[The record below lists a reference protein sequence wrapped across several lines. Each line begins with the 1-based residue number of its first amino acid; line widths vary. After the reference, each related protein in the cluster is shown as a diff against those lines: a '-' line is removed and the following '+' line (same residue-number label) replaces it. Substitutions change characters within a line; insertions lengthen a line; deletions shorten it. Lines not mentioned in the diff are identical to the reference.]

1 MDEPI
6 VVGVDGSAPSL
17 RAVDWGAEEAALRG
31 APLRLVYASLWERY
45 EGELIAQEL
54 NRPVEE
60 VMARDVVGTAE
71 ARARLR
77 RPGVEVTTD
86 VLPGEPEYALVRES
100 RAARAVVVGSRGRG
114 GVAEALLGSVSLTV
128 AGHAHCPVFVLRD
141 GPEEDDAA
149 AVGGSPRIVLA
160 VGDKPRD
167 AAAARFAAQ
176 EAELRGL
183 PLEAVRAWRR
193 PSGPFT
199 GHDATDTDPE
209 EAAREAAAEA
219 LREVPEGV
227 VTVVRTPEGHTRD
240 AVAEAARGA
249 TLLVVGAHPR
259 HGGFGLQLGRV
270 AHGLL
275 HRAPCPVAVVPEPA

>member
-1 MDEPI
+1 MDEPV

-17 RAVDWGAEEAALRG
+17 RAVDWGVEEAALRG

-71 ARARLR
+71 ARARQR
-77 RPGVEVTTD
+77 RPEVEVSTD
-86 VLPGEPEYALVRES
+86 VLPGEAEYALVRES
-100 RAARAVVVGSRGRG
+100 RSARVVVLGSRGRG

-141 GPEEDDAA
+141 DPAGEE
-149 AVGGSPRIVLA
+149 AVGTPRIVLG
-160 VGDKPRD
+160 VGERPEDM
-167 AAAARFAAQ
+167 AAARFAAG

-183 PLEAVRAWRR
+183 PLEAVRVWRR
-193 PSGPFT
+193 PSGLFT
-199 GHDATDTDPE
+199 GHEPHDGDPE
-209 EAAREAAAEA
+209 EAAGEAVAAA
-219 LREVPEGV
+219 LRDVPERV
-227 VTVVRTPEGHTRD
+227 ATVVRTLEGHTRD
-240 AVAEAARGA
+240 ALVEAARGA
-249 TLLVVGAHPR
+249 TLLVVGARHR

-270 AHGLL
+270 AHGVL
-275 HRAPCPVAVVPEPA
+275 HRAPCPVAVVPEQA

>member
-17 RAVDWGAEEAALRG
+17 RAVDWGVEEAALRG

-71 ARARLR
+71 ARARSR

-86 VLPGEPEYALVRES
+86 VLAGEPEYALVRES
-100 RAARAVVVGSRGRG
+100 RTARAVVLGSRGRSG
-114 GVAEALLGSVSLTV
+114 FTEALLGSVSLTV

-141 GPEEDDAA
+141 GPEDE
-149 AVGGSPRIVLA
+149 VGVGSPRIVLA

-167 AAAARFAAQ
+167 AAAVRFAAQ

-193 PSGPFT
+193 PSGPFS
-199 GHDATDTDPE
+199 GHDAGEVDPE
-209 EAAREAAAEA
+209 EAAREVVAEA
-219 LREVPEGV
+219 LRDVPEGV
-227 VTVVRTPEGHTRD
+227 ATVVRTPEGPTRD
-240 AVAEAARGA
+240 ALVEAARGA
-249 TLLVVGAHPR
+249 TLLVVGGHPR

-270 AHGLL
+270 AHGVL

>member
-6 VVGVDGSAPSL
+6 VVGVDGSAQSL

-86 VLPGEPEYALVRES
+86 VPAGEPEYALVRES
-100 RAARAVVVGSRGRG
+100 GTARAMVLGSRGRS
-114 GVAEALLGSVSLTV
+114 GVTEALLGSVSLTV

-141 GPEEDDAA
+141 GPEDE
-149 AVGGSPRIVLA
+149 VPGGSPRIVLA
-160 VGDKPRD
+160 VGDPAWD
-167 AAAARFAAQ
+167 AAAVRFAAQ

-193 PSGPFT
+193 PSGPFP
-199 GHDATDTDPE
+199 GHDAAESDPE
-209 EAAREAAAEA
+209 EAAREVVAGA
-219 LREVPEGV
+219 LRDVPEGV
-227 VTVVRTPEGHTRD
+227 ATLVRTPEGHTRD
-240 AVAEAARGA
+240 ALVEAARGA

-259 HGGFGLQLGRV
+259 HGGFGLQLGKV
-270 AHGLL
+270 AHGVL

>member
-100 RAARAVVVGSRGRG
+100 RTARAVVLGSRGRG

-141 GPEEDDAA
+141 GAEEEES
-149 AVGGSPRIVLA
+149 GGSPRIVLA
-160 VGDKPRD
+160 VGDKPGD
-167 AAAARFAAQ
+167 AAAARFAAE

-199 GHDATDTDPE
+199 GHDTAEGDPE
-209 EAAREAAAEA
+209 EAAREAVAEA
-219 LREVPEGV
+219 LRDVPEGV
-227 VTVVRTPEGHTRD
+227 VTVVRTPEGHARD
-240 AVAEAARGA
+240 ALVEAARGA

>member
-71 ARARLR
+71 ARARSR

-86 VLPGEPEYALVRES
+86 VLAGEPEYALVRES
-100 RAARAVVVGSRGRG
+100 STARAVVLGSRGRSG
-114 GVAEALLGSVSLTV
+114 FTEALLGSVSLTV

-141 GPEEDDAA
+141 GPEDE
-149 AVGGSPRIVLA
+149 VPGGSPRIVLA

-167 AAAARFAAQ
+167 AAAVRFAAE
-176 EAELRGL
+176 EAGLRGL

-193 PSGPFT
+193 PSGFT
-199 GHDATDTDPE
+199 GHDAGEGDPE
-209 EAAREAAAEA
+209 EAAREVVAEA
-219 LREVPEGV
+219 LRDVPEGV
-227 VTVVRTPEGHTRD
+227 ATVVRTPEGPTRD
-240 AVAEAARGA
+240 ALVEAARGA
-249 TLLVVGAHPR
+249 TLLVVGGHPR

-270 AHGLL
+270 AHGVL
-275 HRAPCPVAVVPEPA
+275 HRAPCPVAVVPQPA

>member
-6 VVGVDGSAPSL
+6 VVGVDGSASSL

-71 ARARLR
+71 ARARSR

-86 VLPGEPEYALVRES
+86 VLAGEPEYALVRES
-100 RAARAVVVGSRGRG
+100 GAARAMVVGSRGRG
-114 GVAEALLGSVSLTV
+114 GFAEALLGSVSLTV
-128 AGHAHCPVFVLRD
+128 AGHAHCPVFVVRD
-141 GPEEDDAA
+141 APEDEVPGGP
-149 AVGGSPRIVLA
+149 PRIVLA
-160 VGDKPRD
+160 VGGKPSD
-167 AAAARFAAQ
+167 ATAVRFAAQ

-199 GHDATDTDPE
+199 GHDAGESDPE
-209 EAAREAAAEA
+209 EAAREVVAEA
-219 LREVPEGV
+219 LRDVPEGV
-227 VTVVRTPEGHTRD
+227 ATVVRTPEGHTRD
-240 AVAEAARGA
+240 ALVEAARGA

-270 AHGLL
+270 AHGVL